1 MSIKVYFSKKSITKL
16 ICNLHYLCELHEKD
30 LKRMTEKVVR
40 LNVNLQNESAKKFQ
54 EIKQKLGLH
63 QNTEVI
69 RTLVNFYFEHEIQK
83 EA

>member
-1 MSIKVYFSKKSITKL
+1 
-16 ICNLHYLCELHEKD
+16 
-30 LKRMTEKVVR
+30 MTEKVVR